1 MKAYQQKVHPQVG
14 SIVCQRFTVAYTFL
28 ILGLIFSLDFRIDE
42 FLFFPDFLVSIS
54 FVFVFYFL
62 SKAVSIKKAPW
73 MTISMIYF
81 VTAIASFILEE
92 RFFRQYSYQA
102 IIKNEIAMILYNSF
116 ILCNCLKT
124 LAFLVMLFL
133 LCRVLFQTVSNHTGT
148 KMGIDYVD
156 DRIKRMEIELHKELR
171 QPVILAMVSATVYAI
186 SEICYDVFAPML
198 SGVYVEGTSVFGS
211 FIDVQNQYGWLKTI
225 NIALWILCL
234 ALFIHAMSNIRFFI
248 QKKYTLE

>member
-1 MKAYQQKVHPQVG
+1 
-14 SIVCQRFTVAYTFL
+14 
-28 ILGLIFSLDFRIDE
+28 
-42 FLFFPDFLVSIS
+42 
-54 FVFVFYFL
+54 
-62 SKAVSIKKAPW
+62 

-81 VTAIASFILEE
+81 ITAIASFILEE

-124 LAFLVMLFL
+124 LAFLLMLFL

-156 DRIKRMEIELHKELR
+156 DRINRMEIELHKELR

-225 NIALWILCL
+225 NIAL
-234 ALFIHAMSNIRFFI
+234 FR
-248 QKKYTLE
+248 